1 MQHFQEWK
9 PPLMTKYLVTYN
21 VQYQILFQKTMSDNE
36 FSGEGENNS
45 LTDQERFQRELRKI
59 KRRARSLSRNSRRRL
74 GREHGIRFD
83 DTDNS
88 ASSASESEAS
98 VGSDSSTGSNRDRRK
113 KKDKYSMSRLLQN
126 QQGVL
131 QSVVQRVTDPDKAED
146 VSVRTATNTFSKK
159 RINEAIQKE
168 RSSHYK
174 NLTNEVQIARVPK
187 IEKNKPAISKE
198 NRDAIQN
205 LKDMQSARVT
215 GEEVEGIHEYLSIC
229 ARLATD
235 TKLSTNQFFD
245 LLRSRVDPKST
256 LYREITNNYRKGT
269 PLKQLFKELCETYP
283 GGTSYLASYKRYSDF
298 DGAGMTASQFISKLK
313 NAAHDLINATPHTV
327 DKDTDIYNKVL
338 EKVISILPSLA
349 SDIMERYQTA
359 MRGDTKG
366 DLAVFTSVFMKLS
379 DKIEHILKPHYKK
392 TIKLITETPT
402 ENQQYHHEDH
412 ARHLINALKLSTADV
427 NRLKDK
433 CYKCGSMSP
442 LQKPDHYAREC
453 LAYKGDPLA
462 MYLCKLCN
470 LGVHLPS
477 VCKQSTQ
484 GRALLEEKARE
495 LDIPLK
501 IETISGQVFA
511 IGEPEEKNFF

>member
-1 MQHFQEWK
+1 
-9 PPLMTKYLVTYN
+9 
-21 VQYQILFQKTMSDNE
+21 MSDDE
-36 FSGEGENNS
+36 SSGGRSES
-45 LTDQERFQRELRKI
+45 ALTDQERFQQELRRI
-59 KRRARSLSRNSRRRL
+59 KRRARSLSHNSRRRL

-98 VGSDSSTGSNRDRRK
+98 VGSDSSTGSNRARRR
-113 KKDKYSMSRLLQN
+113 KKDKYSMSKLLQN

-146 VSVRTATNTFSKK
+146 VAVRTATNTFSRK

-187 IEKNKPAISKE
+187 VEKNKPATSKE

-205 LKDMQSARVT
+205 LKDMQSSRVN
-215 GEEVEGIHEYLSIC
+215 GEEVEGIHEYLSTC
-229 ARLATD
+229 SRLATD
-235 TKLSTNQFFD
+235 SKLSLNQFYD
-245 LLRSRVDPKST
+245 LLKSRIDPKST

-269 PLKQLFKELCETYP
+269 DLKQLFKELCETYP
-283 GGTSYLASYKRYSDF
+283 GGTSYLSSFRRYKDF
-298 DGAGMTASQFISKLK
+298 DGTGMTASQFISKLK

-327 DKDTDIYNKVL
+327 DKDADIYNKVI
-338 EKVISILPSLA
+338 EKTMALLPSLA
-349 SDIMERYQTA
+349 SDILERYQTA
-359 MRGDTKG
+359 MRGDTRG

-379 DKIEHILKPHYKK
+379 DKIEQELKPHFKK
-392 TIKLITETPT
+392 TIKLISEAPA
-402 ENQQYHHEDH
+402 EQNQYHDEDQV
-412 ARHLINALKLSTADV
+412 RYLINALKLTTYDA
-427 NRLKDK
+427 NKLKGK
-433 CYKCGSMSP
+433 CFKCGSLSP
-442 LQKPDHYAREC
+442 LQQPDHFAREC

-477 VCKQSTQ
+477 VCKQSAQ
-484 GRALLEEKARE
+484 GKTLLEEKARE
-495 LDIPLK
+495 LNIPLK
-501 IETISGQVFA
+501 IETINGQICA
-511 IGEPEEKNFF
+511 IGEPEEKNYF